1 MFQVLGTTTEP
12 IRAGSFEQPEFIRPK
27 NLNAIAGIKRSHAF
41 ELIRDGTLRSV
52 LLRQDGSR
60 RGIRLIHW
68 PSVKATFHK
77 LMDDQ
82 QAPIRR
88 ESNRSKKC
96 SYKRKLKN
104 PVAKPTKATTGN

>member
-68 PSVKATFHK
+68 PSVKAYLSQIDGRPASTDPPRK
-77 LMDDQ
+77 Q
-82 QAPIRR
+82 
-88 ESNRSKKC
+88 SKQKM
-96 SYKRKLKN
+96 
-104 PVAKPTKATTGN
+104 